1 MEICVL
7 LGNQFHKVKSHY
19 LSPVGRGLEDFFF
32 GGGGIWFS
40 AATGR
45 DQSRLKEFKV
55 GL

>member
-19 LSPVGRGLEDFFF
+19 LSPVGRGLEDFF